1 MVPPKSYYACQSC
14 GHQSAKWLGRCPE
27 CGTWNSLVEETALAP
42 RRQGWEGL
50 PSAAKAQPLVKVEQA
65 KKSAI
70 QIGISELDRALGG
83 GIVPGGVTLVG
94 GDPGIGKST
103 LLLQAL
109 AGLSKREGIIALY
122 VSGEESVT
130 QTKLRADR
138 LGLSPANLYVLA
150 ETNLEAIFA
159 QVDKVKPKAMV
170 IDSVQTIYSSALDSP
185 PGSIS
190 QVRETAARIIQ
201 LAKLATI
208 STFLIGHVT
217 KDGSLAG
224 PRALEHLVDTVL
236 YFEGEPGSSYRI
248 LRVAKNRFG
257 PTDEI
262 GVFEMGEAGL
272 VCVADPSLLFL
283 SERAAN
289 VPGSAVVP
297 VLKGTRPVLVEIQA
311 LASSAAFGVPRRTAL
326 GVDANRVSM
335 IMAVLDRRVGLNL
348 AGTDLFVNVAGGV
361 RIDEPAADLGI
372 AAALA
377 SSLRNKPVEGGT
389 VTFGEVGLTG
399 EIRAIR
405 RAELRIREAM
415 KLGFTRCVL
424 PVANEKE
431 VRKLSDA
438 QLVGARTLAQA
449 LEICLA

>member
-1 MVPPKSYYACQSC
+1 MIPPKSYYACQSC

-27 CGTWNSLVEETALAP
+27 CGTWNSLVEETALPTRP
-42 RRQGWEGL
+42 RGWEGV
-50 PSAAKAQPLVKVEQA
+50 PSSSKAQPLVEVEQE
-65 KKSAI
+65 KKPAI

-83 GIVPGGVTLVG
+83 GTIPGGVTLVG

-109 AGLSKREGIIALY
+109 AELSQHEGITALY
-122 VSGEESVT
+122 VSGEESMT
-130 QTKLRADR
+130 QTKMRADR

-159 QVDKVKPKAMV
+159 QLDKVKPKAMV
-170 IDSVQTIYSSALDSP
+170 IDSVQTIYSSALDSA

-201 LAKLATI
+201 LAKLTAI

-248 LRVAKNRFG
+248 LRVVKNRFG

-262 GVFEMGEAGL
+262 GVFEMSEAGL
-272 VCVADPSLLFL
+272 VCVADPSRLFL

-289 VPGSAVVP
+289 VPGSVVVP
-297 VLKGTRPVLVEIQA
+297 ILKGTRPVLVEVQA
-311 LASSAAFGVPRRTAL
+311 LVSSAAFGVPRRTAL

-335 IMAVLDRRVGLNL
+335 IMAVLERRAGLNL
-348 AGTDLFVNVAGGV
+348 AGADLFVNVAGGV
-361 RIDEPAADLGI
+361 RIDEPAADLGV

-377 SSLRNKPVEGGT
+377 SSLRDRPVEEGT
-389 VTFGEVGLTG
+389 AIFGEVGLTG
-399 EIRAIR
+399 EVRAIR
-405 RAELRIREAM
+405 QAELRIREAM
-415 KLGFTRCVL
+415 KLGFSRCVL
-424 PVANEKE
+424 PLANEKE
-431 VRKLSDA
+431 IKKPIDA
-438 QLVGARTLAQA
+438 RLVGARTLAQA
-449 LEICLA
+449 LENCLA